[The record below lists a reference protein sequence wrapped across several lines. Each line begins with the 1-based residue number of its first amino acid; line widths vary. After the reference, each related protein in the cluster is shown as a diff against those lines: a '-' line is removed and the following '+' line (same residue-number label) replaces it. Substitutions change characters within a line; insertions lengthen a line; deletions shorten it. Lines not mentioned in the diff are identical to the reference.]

1 MKENMDA
8 EKNIIEID
16 KVSYSYEDG
25 TRALNEVSLSIRQ
38 GERVAFV
45 GGNGSGKSTLF
56 LCLNGILRPQCGRIL
71 YKNEPVSYKRK
82 ELLDLRSKVGIV
94 FQDPDNQL
102 FASSV
107 YQEIS
112 FGVCNLGMEEEEARS
127 RVDKII
133 EELGITPFKDKPT
146 HALSGGQKKQVAL
159 ADILV
164 MEPEV
169 LIMDEPVSA
178 LDPLHTNMLHQKLKE
193 LPDRGITVIV
203 ATHDMGFVLEW
214 ASRVI
219 VFQDGKVRR
228 EGSPSEVFREEKL
241 LQETN
246 LCQPEIISLFQKLVE
261 KKILR
266 TGLPVPKNLREL
278 ENYLTEDRADG

>member
-1 MKENMDA
+1 M
-8 EKNIIEID
+8 NIIEID
-16 KVSYSYEDG
+16 KLVYFYEDG
-25 TRALNEVSLSIRQ
+25 TKALDEISLTIRK

-56 LCLNGILRPQCGRIL
+56 LCLNGILKPQSGRIL
-71 YKNEPVSYKRK
+71 YSGELISYKRK
-82 ELLDLRSKVGIV
+82 ELLKLRSKVGIV

-112 FGVCNLGMEEEEARS
+112 FGVCNLGAEEEEVRQ
-127 RVDKII
+127 RVDKVIL
-133 EELGITPFKDKPT
+133 ELGITPFKDKPT

-193 LPDRGITVIV
+193 LPEKGITVIV
-203 ATHDMGFVLEW
+203 ATHDMGFALEW
-214 ASRVI
+214 ADRVI
-219 VFQDGKVRR
+219 VLKDGKVRR
-228 EGSPSEVFREEKL
+228 EGLPAEVFCEEQL
-241 LQETN
+241 LKETD
-246 LCQPEIISLFQKLVE
+246 LCQPEIIRLFHKLTDR
-261 KKILR
+261 KILDK
-266 TGLPVPKNLREL
+266 GLPVPKNLKEL
-278 ENYLTEDRADG
+278 ENYLTEEVIDG